1 MWCIFCRTRFCQ
13 LTLLSGVGT
22 SDWLQFAD
30 AGLFCYLLLP
40 LLATHSFLIITV
52 CCCRMLDARFS
63 CCLMLS
69 AVRSFVL
76 PPVCCRSYWCL
87 SPVIPVAVCCCRLW
101 IPISFVVICS
111 WRRLLL
117 STLHSC
123 CCLVLFVPDAV
134 CYCRPLVLGHCCS
147 LLSAIRSC
155 CRLIMSDVRS
165 CCRLMF
171 PAVRS
176 YSCWLF
182 PFIPG
187 YIWPMHT
194 WSSIVLNCFMVVYI
208 HGTIVSACS
217 RVSLMITDCKID
229 QAVSKLSQIG

>member
-1 MWCIFCRTRFCQ
+1 MHILSDTILSIYIHRCRHIR
-13 LTLLSGVGT
+13 LV
-22 SDWLQFAD
+22 D
-30 AGLFCYLLLP
+30 AGLFCYLLATTTVSHP
-40 LLATHSFLIITV
+40 LVPAYYRLLLS
-52 CCCRMLDARFS
+52 DARFS

-76 PPVCCRSYWCL
+76 PPVCCGSYWCL

-111 WRRLLL
+111 WCRLLL

-171 PAVRS
+171 PAVCS

-187 YIWPMHT
+187 YILPMHT

-217 RVSLMITDCKID
+217 RVSLMITDCQID